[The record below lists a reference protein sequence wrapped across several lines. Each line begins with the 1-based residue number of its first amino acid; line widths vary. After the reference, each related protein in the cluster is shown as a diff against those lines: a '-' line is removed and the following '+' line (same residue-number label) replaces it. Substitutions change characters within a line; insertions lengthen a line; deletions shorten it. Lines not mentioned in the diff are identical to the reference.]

1 MLHLTRFFVLP
12 DRKML
17 SRLKQTFSLAQVY
30 TITDSTYLTTQ
41 ISATKLW
48 RGSMLAVD
56 VTIWQQNLL
65 MLLV

>member
-12 DRKML
+12 NRKML